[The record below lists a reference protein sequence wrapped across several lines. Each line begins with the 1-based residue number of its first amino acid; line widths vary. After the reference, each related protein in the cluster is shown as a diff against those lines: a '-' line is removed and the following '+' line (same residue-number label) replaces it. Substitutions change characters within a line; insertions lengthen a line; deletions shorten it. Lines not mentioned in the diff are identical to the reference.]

1 MKIFETRP
9 TRYNS
14 GSTIL
19 IDLDYEKIFEAR
31 STRYNSICKILIDLE
46 CEIVF
51 KIADWV
57 QLWFQDFY
65 GKILFITRPT
75 KNHGDSKI
83 FMWRWSYFEKR
94 SSRYNSGSE
103 VLIKLDCEIIWKR
116 DQLGVTVVLR
126 IFWWKPFET
135 RPIIYNSGS
144 TILIDLDY
152 EINLKRDQLG
162 TTVASRS
169 C

>member
-1 MKIFETRP
+1 MKLFETRS

-14 GSTIL
+14 GSKVLT
-19 IDLDYEKIFEAR
+19 DLD
-31 STRYNSICKILIDLE
+31 
-46 CEIVF
+46 CEIVLSR
-51 KIADWV
+51 D
-57 QLWFQDFY
+57 QLGTTVVSRLLWWDLY
-65 GKILFITRPT
+65 KSRPT
-75 KNHGDSKI
+75 RYDVDSEI
-83 FMWRWSYFEKR
+83 YMWRWNYFETI
-94 SSRYNSGSE
+94 SSRYNRGSK
-103 VLIKLDCEIIWKR
+103 VLTELECEIIWKR